1 MGLDFKKSKMRTFL
15 QKSLRLLYI
24 RKKNRYDRVLPFCE
38 YFNDRIQKAIDL
50 GWGSGSSCY
59 DNVYIFGDVKVGS
72 NTFVGPFCIL
82 DGSGGLKIG
91 NNCSIAAGVHIY
103 THNSVQ
109 WAISMGK
116 FPYDYKKVEI
126 GNGCYIG
133 PNSVIVGG
141 IKIGDRA
148 IVGACSFVNKD
159 VPSGAKVA
167 GIPARI
173 IGGGGGQINYLQ
185 PCLVQYKVAA

>member
-1 MGLDFKKSKMRTFL
+1 MLDFKKSKVKRFL
-15 QKSLRLLYI
+15 QKTLGLLYI
-24 RKKNRYDRVLPFCE
+24 RKRKKYNRILPLCE
-38 YFNDRIQKAIDL
+38 YFNERKEKAQKM
-50 GWGSGSSCY
+50 GWGSGSTCY
-59 DNVYIFGDVKVGS
+59 DSVYIFGDVKVGA
-72 NTFVGPFCIL
+72 NTFVGPFYIL

-91 NNCSIAAGVHIY
+91 SNCSIAAGVHIY
-103 THNSVQ
+103 THDSVQ

-159 VPSGAKVA
+159 VPRGAKVA

-173 IGGGGGQINYLQ
+173 IGGGGGANKLFATL
-185 PCLVQYKVAA
+185 PCAV